1 MSRPTDIRIS
11 VSESKGPHLPRIVRQ
26 QEPDGVEFEYE
37 TTGTAT
43 QCPGCGKVP
52 LNGALIT
59 KVFGTWW
66 HAKCGAKH
74 LREIGADQAWI
85 ALGMQLERNPNRF
98 THAEIK
104 AIVRNLLKIS
114 QAMSLLGDEPE
125 EADDEIDV
133 GLRRLLDGA

>member
-11 VSESKGPHLPRIVRQ
+11 VSESKGPHLGRVVRDTD
-26 QEPDGVEFEYE
+26 EDGVEFEYE
-37 TTGTAT
+37 TIGTAT
-43 QCPGCGKVP
+43 KCPACGKVP
-52 LNGALIT
+52 KKGALIT
-59 KVFGTWW
+59 KIFGTWW
-66 HAKCGAKH
+66 HGKCGAKH
-74 LREIGADQAWI
+74 LREVGADQAWI

-125 EADDEIDV
+125 DPDDEIDV

>member
-1 MSRPTDIRIS
+1 VSRPTDIRVS
-11 VSESKGPHLPRIVRQ
+11 VSESKGPHLGRVVHATD
-26 QEPDGVEFEYE
+26 EN
-37 TTGTAT
+37 GTK
-43 QCPGCGKVP
+43 CPACGKVP
-52 LNGALIT
+52 MKGALIT
-59 KVFGTWW
+59 KIFDTWW
-66 HAKCGAKH
+66 HGKCGAKY
-74 LREIGADQAWI
+74 LREVGADQAWI

-114 QAMSLLGDEPE
+114 QAMALIGDEPE

>member
-1 MSRPTDIRIS
+1 MSRPSDIRIS
-11 VSESKGPHLPRIVRQ
+11 VSESRGPHLGRVVRDTD
-26 QEPDGVEFEYE
+26 ENGVEFEYE
-37 TTGTAT
+37 TVGLAT
-43 QCPGCGKVP
+43 KCPDCGKVP
-52 LNGALIT
+52 MKGSLIT
-59 KVFGTWW
+59 KIFGTWW

-114 QAMSLLGDEPE
+114 QAMCLIGDEPE
-125 EADDEIDV
+125 PADDEIDV

>member
-1 MSRPTDIRIS
+1 MSRPTDISIS
-11 VSESKGPHLPRIVRQ
+11 VSESKGPHLPRLVRQ
-26 QEPDGVEFEYE
+26 TDPDGVEYEYE
-37 TTGTAT
+37 TIGTAT
-43 QCPGCGKVP
+43 KCPGCGTVP
-52 LNGALIT
+52 MKGSLIT

-66 HAKCGAKH
+66 HAKCGARH
-74 LREIGADQAWI
+74 LREVGADQAWI

-114 QAMSLLGDEPE
+114 QAMCLIGDEPE
-125 EADDEIDV
+125 PADDEIDV

>member
-11 VSESKGPHLPRIVRQ
+11 VSESRGPHLGRVVRDTD
-26 QEPDGVEFEYE
+26 ENGVEFEYE
-37 TTGTAT
+37 TVGLAT
-43 QCPGCGKVP
+43 KCPACGKVP
-52 LNGALIT
+52 MKGSLIT
-59 KVFGTWW
+59 KIFDTWW
-66 HAKCGAKH
+66 HGKCGAKY
-74 LREIGADQAWI
+74 LREVGADQAWI

-114 QAMSLLGDEPE
+114 QAMALIGDDPE